1 MATKPRKTSVV
12 SRKVSDEEKLN
23 SKRWEAF
30 LQASGMPFSQ
40 LTEEW
45 KDFFDGQSDTA
56 TASTELVRLI
66 DIAIMEDEKK

>member
-1 MATKPRKTSVV
+1 MSVAKKKAVV

-30 LQASGMPFSQ
+30 IQASGTPFLS
-40 LTEEW
+40 LSNEW
-45 KDFFDGQSDTA
+45 LAFFDGQSNIE

-66 DIAIMEDEKK
+66 DIAITKDEKK